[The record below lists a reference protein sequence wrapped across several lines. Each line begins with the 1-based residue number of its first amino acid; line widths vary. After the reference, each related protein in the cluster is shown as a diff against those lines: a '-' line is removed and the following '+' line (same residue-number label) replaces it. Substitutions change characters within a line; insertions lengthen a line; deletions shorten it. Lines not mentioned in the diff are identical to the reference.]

1 MAEVCRKHGIIVISD
16 EIYALINF
24 GEQPFEGI
32 AKYYPEGT
40 ITTSG
45 VSKAFSAGGW
55 RLGFAMIPDELAKIV
70 SPLSAFVSET
80 FSCVSAP
87 VQYGALSGFENY
99 EAVRK
104 HVERC
109 CDIHCAAGHFLHQR
123 FTEIGLNCP
132 KPQGA
137 FYLFPDFENFKE
149 KLSSHGITTSEKLS
163 RRLLE
168 ETGVAL
174 LPGSDFYMP
183 NDFLVVRVASVDYD
197 GAQLLNN
204 FPEEN
209 QLTPEMFPNL
219 FPKLADA
226 VERIEKWL
234 SWTLPSKIC

>member
-1 MAEVCRKHGIIVISD
+1 M
-16 EIYALINF
+16 
-24 GEQPFEGI
+24 
-32 AKYYPEGT
+32 
-40 ITTSG
+40 
-45 VSKAFSAGGW
+45 
-55 RLGFAMIPDELAKIV
+55 
-70 SPLSAFVSET
+70 
-80 FSCVSAP
+80 
-87 VQYGALSGFENY
+87 
-99 EAVRK
+99 RK

-109 CDIHCAAGHFLHQR
+109 RDIHCAAGHFLHYR

-197 GAQLLNN
+197 GEHLLKN
-204 FPEEN
+204 FPVEN
-209 QLTPEMFPNL
+209 QYNLEMLPNL

-226 VERIEKWL
+226 AERIEKWL
-234 SWTLPSKIC
+234 S